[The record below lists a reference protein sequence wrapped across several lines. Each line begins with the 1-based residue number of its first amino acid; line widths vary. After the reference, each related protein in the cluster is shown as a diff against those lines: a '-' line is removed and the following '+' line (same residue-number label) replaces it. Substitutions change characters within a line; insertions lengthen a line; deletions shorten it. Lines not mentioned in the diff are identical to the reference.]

1 MLVLLLANADLENR
15 ECVKIDHRC
24 GERHQRR
31 VETVEHS
38 AVTGQDVARILDAD
52 GALEER
58 LNKVAPCAEEHN
70 HEAQAHP
77 LRYAEGQFRSAVVQR
92 RCLVETNA
100 CCNSEYK
107 DAASDA
113 SFPTLARTVE
123 WR

>member
-15 ECVKIDHRC
+15 ERVQIDYRC

-58 LNKVAPCAEEHN
+58 LNEVAPCAEEHN
-70 HEAQAHP
+70 HEA
-77 LRYAEGQFRSAVVQR
+77 
-92 RCLVETNA
+92 
-100 CCNSEYK
+100 
-107 DAASDA
+107 
-113 SFPTLARTVE
+113 
-123 WR
+123 